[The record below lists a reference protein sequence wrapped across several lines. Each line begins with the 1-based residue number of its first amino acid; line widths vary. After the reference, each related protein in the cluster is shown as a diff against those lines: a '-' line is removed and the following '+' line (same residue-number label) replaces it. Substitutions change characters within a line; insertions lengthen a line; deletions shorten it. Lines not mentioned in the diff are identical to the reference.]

1 MSSIFCLLFA
11 SRLKVCEHLR
21 NLFISLELLDLKE
34 YEELSEAN
42 VKQAYKSA
50 MKMNH
55 PDNYAND
62 DKLREY
68 AEKQSRLINEA
79 KDVLMSYC

>member
-1 MSSIFCLLFA
+1 
-11 SRLKVCEHLR
+11 
-21 NLFISLELLDLKE
+21 
-34 YEELSEAN
+34 
-42 VKQAYKSA
+42 
-50 MKMNH
+50 MNH